1 MMLIMDIMGSRRM
14 LMRIIMNWMTILFE
28 SYDDVGNED
37 DEEEENDISLL
48 FGG

>member
-1 MMLIMDIMGSRRM
+1 MMLIMEIMGSRRI
-14 LMRIIMNWMTILFE
+14 LMRIIMNWVTILFE
-28 SYDDVGNED
+28 NYDDVVNDD